1 MPDKDGPSDQINN
14 VLDLLGQE
22 NRFIN
27 AALQLLRD
35 GVQDDDPV
43 PELGRR
49 AFKIGGKDY
58 SGYLTTGQLQHIGDD
73 PSPDVAY
80 DRLLDLLEQ
89 LDSLA
94 RAAAG
99 ALKWAFPKEQQAA
112 EAAPAREVKTSA
124 GGKYAPCC
132 YIPPSGTL
140 SSQCRDLAPAACHTA
155 GGTFMSAGCAFRPPD
170 GDASEACCAVT
181 LTDALPASP
190 KKRRKGGAKTSS
202 AQE

>member
-1 MPDKDGPSDQINN
+1 MPGKDDPSDQIKK

-22 NRFIN
+22 NRFIVT
-27 AALQLLRD
+27 ALQLLRD

-43 PELGRR
+43 PELGKRV
-49 AFKIGGKDY
+49 FKIGGDDY
-58 SGYLTTGQLQHIGDD
+58 SGYLTAGQLQHIGDN

-80 DRLLDLLEQ
+80 DRLMDLLEQ

-99 ALKWAFPKEQQAA
+99 ALKWAFPKEQKAA
-112 EAAPAREVKTSA
+112 GATPARGVQTLA
-124 GGKYAPCC
+124 RGTWGPCC

-155 GGTFMSAGCAFRPPD
+155 GGTFMSMGCAFAPPD
-170 GDASEACCAVT
+170 VDMGEASSAVT
-181 LTDALPASP
+181 LTDALPAPP
-190 KKRRKGGAKTSS
+190 KKRRKGSAKTSS
-202 AQE
+202 AQG